1 MTAYDLA
8 SYQDFLKKKSLD
20 ELDIE
25 TAEVIKK
32 TSGADAGIL
41 MQQCMNEYIERQVK
55 DRFLVVYNKAIG
67 GKS

>member
-1 MTAYDLA
+1 MTAFDLV

-20 ELDIE
+20 ELDVE

-32 TSGADAGIL
+32 TTGTDAGIL
-41 MQQCMNEYIERQVK
+41 MQQCMNEYTERQVK

-67 GKS
+67 GRK